1 MTSMLIPLEE
11 VPRLGIQAIDAEH
24 VTIVR
29 LVNEL
34 HAGMLDSVGR
44 QALQDVLHQLISET
58 HAHFATEEALMR
70 EHDYPDYAHH
80 KSEHDRLLAH
90 VSNLERRFRE
100 GERLLSF
107 AIMLDLKNWAMIHI
121 DRSDKPLG
129 EFLRAQGVK

>member
-1 MTSMLIPLEE
+1 MTSVLIPLEE

-34 HAGMLDSVGR
+34 HTGMLDSLGR
-44 QALQDVLHQLISET
+44 QALQDVLDKLISEAQ
-58 HAHFATEEALMR
+58 AHFATEEALML
-70 EHDYPDYAHH
+70 EHDYSDYAQH
-80 KSEHDRLLAH
+80 KSQHDRLIAH
-90 VSNLERRFRE
+90 VSDLERRFRE
-100 GERLLSF
+100 GQLLLSF
-107 AIMLDLKNWAMIHI
+107 AIMLDLKSWAMIHI